1 MGLTLGGVDFLCS
14 ACTLCLCL
22 GELSVTSIAPRRI
35 SAHAEDCVKEAA
47 ELVQLLNRL
56 SDADQ
61 QVPDERTE
69 QELITA
75 IRATRNAINGIKLV
89 VRGEVRRYG
98 L

>member
-1 MGLTLGGVDFLCS
+1 M
-14 ACTLCLCL
+14 
-22 GELSVTSIAPRRI
+22 
-35 SAHAEDCVKEAA
+35 AEDCVKEAA

-89 VRGEVRRYG
+89 VRGEVWRHG